1 VTSGE
6 DDALN
11 LVRDRLKHYVD
22 RGVLGGMSER
32 RDRRAGAL
40 FSFRWLL
47 GREFSLAVD
56 PKRRRLTAKNLLPG
70 VEYRSF
76 MDSDLR
82 RFIAHRSE
90 EALPS
95 HRRIDPD
102 RATLSYTN
110 RKQQV
115 SLVLQVE
122 ADQYEYAVKVLLG
135 TINDLFA
142 HLHLNHIDYLHRQFG
157 LPEE

>member
-1 VTSGE
+1 MKV
-6 DDALN
+6 
-11 LVRDRLKHYVD
+11 VRDRLGHYVD

-32 RDRRAGAL
+32 RNRRSGASY
-40 FSFRWLL
+40 SFRWLL

-56 PKRRRLTAKNLLPG
+56 PKRRQLTAKNVLPG

-76 MDSDLR
+76 MDRDLR
-82 RFIAHRSE
+82 RFIADRSE
-90 EALPS
+90 EALPP
-95 HRRIDPD
+95 HRRLDPNL
-102 RATLSYTN
+102 ATLKYAN

-122 ADQYEYAVKVLLG
+122 ADQYEYGVKALLG

-142 HLHLNHIDYLHRQFG
+142 YLHLNHIDYLHRQFG